1 MIFTGIKTLDGRV
14 LTADEFMF
22 MLFNADESFKANGEA
37 FDLAKNLADGSFSF
51 KALEFDKAGTWYYVV
66 TEDTSAAEKGMTYD
80 TTVYGI
86 KVTVTDNGEGQLVAS
101 VEISTDEGAANG
113 IAFNN
118 VYEEPFVPS
127 PETGDETAIGIFLMM
142 LTVTSI
148 GFIAI
153 KSKKR
158 RIAE

>member
-1 MIFTGIKTLDGRV
+1 VSATVKRTVER
-14 LTADEFMF
+14 
-22 MLFNADESFKANGEA
+22 
-37 FDLAKNLADGSFSF
+37 LAVFHKP
-51 KALEFDKAGTWYYVV
+51 VV
-66 TEDTSAAEKGMTYD
+66 
-80 TTVYGI
+80 I
-86 KVTVTDNGEGQLVAS
+86 VTVTDNGEGQLVAS
-101 VEISTDEGAANG
+101 VEISTDEGAVNG

>member
-1 MIFTGIKTLDGRV
+1 MVLLPGSENYIYDIVRAETLYQQNDCY
-14 LTADEFMF
+14 
-22 MLFNADESFKANGEA
+22 NALILVS
-37 FDLAKNLADGSFSF
+37 
-51 KALEFDKAGTWYYVV
+51 T
-66 TEDTSAAEKGMTYD
+66 EKGA
-80 TTVYGI
+80 VNA
-86 KVTVTDNGEGQLVAS
+86 VT
-101 VEISTDEGAANG
+101 
-113 IAFNN
+113 FNN

-127 PETGDETAIGIFLMM
+127 PDTGDETAIGLFLMM